1 MEKLDVLKPS
11 WYNRFQCKGGDCSY
25 NCCQCWEISMSREE
39 YREWRK
45 KKVVGRE
52 VWDHTIELYS
62 SDKKTDAN
70 YAKFILDKE
79 NKCPMLT
86 EEGLCQ
92 AQKKYG
98 YSILSHTC
106 QSFPRQ
112 SHRYLDQVECSM
124 SLGCEKVLEL
134 LMEEKDGVLLVNGKK
149 TFSPESRYGSY
160 VNQNKKRQRP
170 ALGYY
175 YDIQT
180 LCIILLQLEKIPLED
195 RMLLLGM
202 AMRRIDEMTAEGKCL
217 DIPVYINRF
226 IKELEQGEI
235 LEMLQDIKADNA
247 LSVYYSVLTGLMY
260 LNEGDQYYGQVM
272 ERVCKRLNLNINA
285 DLKNAS
291 EDKEASYK
299 QEKELYH
306 NCKEQFQEWIKG
318 NEYFLENVMISYMFY
333 TNIPFKDI
341 EKSLWENY
349 LYFIWVYS
357 MLKVSL
363 STYLEADSTIE
374 DMIHCCSVLFRK
386 LGHNQSLFNK
396 VINDF
401 NTHGNSLAHL
411 AVLLK
416 SC

>member
-11 WYNRFQCKGGDCSY
+11 WYDRFQCKGGDCFY

-39 YREWRK
+39 YRKWRK
-45 KKVVGRE
+45 KKVVSLD
-52 VWDHTIELYS
+52 VWGQTIDLYS
-62 SDKKTDAN
+62 PDKKTDAN

-98 YSILSHTC
+98 YNILSHTC

-112 SHRYLDQVECSM
+112 NHRYLDQVECSM
-124 SLGCEKVLEL
+124 SLGCERVLEL
-134 LMEEKDGVLLVNGKK
+134 LMEEKDGILLVNGKK
-149 TFSPESRYGSY
+149 TFSSESRYGSY

-170 ALGYY
+170 VLGYY

-180 LCIILLQLEKIPLED
+180 LCIILLQLEEISLED

-202 AMRRIDEMTAEGKCL
+202 AIQRIDKLVAEEKYN
-217 DIPVYINRF
+217 DIPVCIDRF
-226 IKELEQGEI
+226 IKELERGDI
-235 LEMLQDIKADNA
+235 LGMLQDITADNT

-260 LNEGDQYYGQVM
+260 LNGGDQYYSQVM
-272 ERVCKRLNLNINA
+272 ERICKRLNMNV
-285 DLKNAS
+285 DLKNYS
-291 EDKEASYK
+291 EGKEASFK
-299 QEKELYH
+299 LEKELYH
-306 NCKEQFQEWIKG
+306 SCREQFQEWIQGK
-318 NEYFLENVMISYMFY
+318 EYFLENVMISYMFY
-333 TNIPFKDI
+333 TNIPFKNI
-341 EKSLWENY
+341 KKSLWENY

-357 MLKVSL
+357 MVKVSL
-363 STYLEADSTIE
+363 STYLEADSTSE
-374 DMIHCCSVLFRK
+374 DMIYCCSVFFRK